1 MGIRTTTYSTVSLQ
15 ATNKLRVMGFLDTL
29 KHMRQDACSSD
40 ASTLAGSRPTSVS
53 DKTREPQIT
62 LQSLRSASHEGH
74 PSGELEKTPAEESQN
89 EEDDDDESQYPTKL
103 KLMLIVIS
111 LCLSVFCLALDNTII
126 ATAIPKVSFRVGST
140 LELYLTCPTD
150 HRSIQSH
157 QRCRLDRKQLPSDY
171 LRFPVA
177 RRQAVHLLQSQM
189 GLPRR
194 HRHL

>member
-1 MGIRTTTYSTVSLQ
+1 
-15 ATNKLRVMGFLDTL
+15 MGFLDTL

-53 DKTREPQIT
+53 DKTQEPQIT
-62 LQSLRSASHEGH
+62 LQSLRSASHEGR
-74 PSGELEKTPAEESQN
+74 PSGELEKTPAEEAQD
-89 EEDDDDESQYPTKL
+89 EEEDDDESQYPTNL
-103 KLMLIVIS
+103 KLILIVIS

-126 ATAIPKVSFRVGST
+126 ATAIPKASLRIGST
-140 LELYLTCPTD
+140 LELYLTWSTD

-157 QRCRLDRKQLPSDY
+157 QRCRLDWEQLPSNH
-171 LRFPVA
+171 LRFPIV

-189 GLPRR
+189 GLLRR